1 MPHPN
6 VSLLRTI
13 RCLFILHWRLKKQ
26 ERYFHEHLPP
36 LLAQLAAGQP
46 KTFSEKTVRRIH
58 KYWQLGLHVICNSL
72 YQLSGRQLTAN
83 EQQRILLF
91 SILGPLYDDL
101 FDDHVMS
108 YEQLEAFTWQPE
120 MHAPQSFEEHVVK
133 TLYLELLS
141 LAPDRKRV
149 MEHLH
154 QVFLWQQASLK
165 QLSPEVDEAALYEI
179 TYKKSYYSILLYYS
193 ILDHYPATAIQ
204 HMLYPMAGLL
214 QLTND
219 AFDVYKDVRSGIHTL
234 PNLYRNYDQLQ
245 QHFMTD
251 VALFNH
257 HLEQL
262 PFERFA
268 KVFYSTTMH
277 ALHGM
282 GCMALEQLKANTRG
296 VTSMAELAAL
306 SRKAL
311 VCDMDSWG
319 QKIKWVKEVRRLV
332 NYRQPVH
339 AAVAAAAVL

>member
-6 VSLLRTI
+6 VSLFQTI
-13 RCLFILHWRLKKQ
+13 RCLCTLHWRLKKQ
-26 ERYFHEHLPP
+26 ERYFHQHLPP
-36 LLAQLAAGQP
+36 LLAQLSAGQS
-46 KTFSEKTVRRIH
+46 KTFSEKTVQRIH

-72 YQLSGRQLTAN
+72 YQLSGRQLTEN

-91 SILGPLYDDL
+91 SIFGPLYDDL
-101 FDDHVMS
+101 FDDQIMS
-108 YEQLEAFTWQPE
+108 HEQLEAFTWQPE
-120 MHAPQSFEEHVVK
+120 KHVPQSFEEHVVK
-133 TLYLELLS
+133 AVYLELLA
-141 LAPDRKRV
+141 LAPDRKKV
-149 MEHLH
+149 MEHLYE
-154 QVFLWQQASLK
+154 VFVWQQASLK
-165 QLSPEVDEAALYEI
+165 QLSPEVAEAALYEI

-257 HLEQL
+257 YLEQL

-282 GCMALEQLKANTRG
+282 GRMALEQLKANTRG

-311 VCDMDSWG
+311 VCDMDSLG

-339 AAVAAAAVL
+339 AAVAAVAAL